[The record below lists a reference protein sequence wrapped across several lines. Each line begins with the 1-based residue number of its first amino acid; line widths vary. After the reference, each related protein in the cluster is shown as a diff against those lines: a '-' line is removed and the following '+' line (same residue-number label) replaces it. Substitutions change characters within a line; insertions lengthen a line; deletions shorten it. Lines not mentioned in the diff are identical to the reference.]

1 MSERDPEIVAPGQG
15 RRRESGEFVSQPA
28 KLLRIASMIREL
40 LQDVRQSSVDEAGR
54 KRLRGIYDRAMGELK
69 EGLSED
75 LQHELGT
82 LTIPLEGTPSESEIR
97 IAQAQLVGWLEGL
110 FQGIQAALWAQH
122 MQARAQFL
130 LRGDSRVQ
138 ARREWSR
145 RCERRRGG
153 ARARGFRG
161 GGRCWLSRWATGCR
175 RREDRSACPRSWC
188 RPDRSPRRF
197 GAYPSARTRR
207 GLRRPP
213 ERQDEVG
220 HLPMSRRKTQ

>member
-54 KRLRGIYDRAMGELK
+54 KRLREIYDRAMGELK

-82 LTIPLEGTPSESEIR
+82 LTTPLEGTPSESEIR

-122 MQARAQFL
+122 MQARAQF
-130 LRGDSRVQ
+130 D
-138 ARREWSR
+138 EM
-145 RCERRRGG
+145 RRRGLPPG
-153 ARARGFRG
+153 SPEQQSGD
-161 GGRCWLSRWATGCR
+161 
-175 RREDRSACPRSWC
+175 REP
-188 RPDRSPRRF
+188 
-197 GAYPSARTRR
+197 GQY
-207 GLRRPP
+207 L
-213 ERQDEVG
+213 
-220 HLPMSRRKTQ
+220 